1 MLCFLIITFLVSP
14 DVILDILVLLEEEPE
29 HAVQFLS
36 RLDLH
41 LGVTAHRPQLLFQT
55 DDALDVVRL
64 ERRLVGH
71 DVVVCAD
78 EVLLHLVVEGLT
90 GDLYADTK
98 HDLDIDHLLLQ
109 CSVQDSNVSLTGLFQ
124 RVVNLV
130 LHRHDLVQMNLVI
143 QVVVVLQTSEG
154 LQHLFDLASQV
165 LDQVLVFN
173 SKHVLLEALTL
184 LGHTLLL
191 VVHDGLEN

>member
-1 MLCFLIITFLVSP
+1 M
-14 DVILDILVLLEEEPE
+14 
-29 HAVQFLS
+29 
-36 RLDLH
+36 
-41 LGVTAHRPQLLFQT
+41 
-55 DDALDVVRL
+55 
-64 ERRLVGH
+64 
-71 DVVVCAD
+71 
-78 EVLLHLVVEGLT
+78 
-90 GDLYADTK
+90 
-98 HDLDIDHLLLQ
+98 
-109 CSVQDSNVSLTGLFQ
+109 SLTGLFQ

-130 LHRHDLVQMNLVI
+130 LHRHDLIQMNLVV